1 LQASAADDEDEVTL
15 ALVDDTDRTVV
26 EEVDDDIAL
35 LEDTLEDENVEV
47 ANVCCVVSLTSS
59 TELNCELKPYDKL
72 TEHDLRLML
81 KQKTTP
87 KKQTKK

>member
-1 LQASAADDEDEVTL
+1 MQASAADDEDEVTL

-59 TELNCELKPYDKL
+59 TE
-72 TEHDLRLML
+72 
-81 KQKTTP
+81 
-87 KKQTKK
+87 